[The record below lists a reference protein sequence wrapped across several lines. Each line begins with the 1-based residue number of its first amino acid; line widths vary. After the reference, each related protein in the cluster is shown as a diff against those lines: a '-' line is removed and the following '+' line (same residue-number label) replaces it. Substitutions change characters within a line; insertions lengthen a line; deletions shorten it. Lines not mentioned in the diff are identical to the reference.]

1 MSSGVF
7 HSYKVHRI
15 LYLLPITYYLL
26 PPINSLLPVPCS
38 LWYIIK
44 KITFNS
50 KAMETQDLKT
60 LIKESIRE
68 VLREERLLLCH
79 MLMPYVSDQDQ
90 QELDTS
96 FGLPQDYETEEVTDL
111 TDGIKNDY

>member
-1 MSSGVF
+1 MFPVP
-7 HSYKVHRI
+7 Y
-15 LYLLPITYYLL
+15 
-26 PPINSLLPVPCS
+26 SLFPTPCSLFPVPCS

-79 MLMPYVSDQDQ
+79 MLMPYVSDQEQ